1 MRRQRRVAVF
11 VAVLTILIFA
21 PTVAIGATETTE
33 TTTSTTTTKTPTPT
47 GDDAT
52 QADDPFPQWLF
63 VATIAVP
70 LVIVAALV
78 GTIVLAIQWA
88 RRKSDD

>member
-1 MRRQRRVAVF
+1 M
-11 VAVLTILIFA
+11 LILA
-21 PTVAIGATETTE
+21 PTVAIGATETTETTTGTSE